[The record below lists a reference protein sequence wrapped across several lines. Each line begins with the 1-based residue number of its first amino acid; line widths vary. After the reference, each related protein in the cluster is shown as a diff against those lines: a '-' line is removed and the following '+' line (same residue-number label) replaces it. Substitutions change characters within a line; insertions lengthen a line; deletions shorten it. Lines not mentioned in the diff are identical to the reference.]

1 MPSVVKPAY
10 VQDLARPPSELSP
23 KTQDQDLV
31 DVCQRDRQVQRETY
45 HELQGQ
51 MFFRRGFPYSRP
63 KHWCICGALK
73 ENDTFFFWSSQCND
87 W

>member
-73 ENDTFFFWSSQCND
+73 ENDTFFFWVFTMQ
-87 W
+87 